1 MFIAMLF
8 TIAKTWKQ
16 PKCSS
21 ADEWLKKMYT
31 HTHTCT
37 HTHTQTH
44 TREYYSGMRKKEI
57 LSFVTT
63 RVDPKGVMLSEINQT
78 KEDG

>member
-16 PKCSS
+16 PKCLS
-21 ADEWLKKMYT
+21 ADEWLKMM
-31 HTHTCT
+31 CT
-37 HTHTQTH
+37 HTHTHTHTH

-63 RVDPKGVMLSEINQT
+63 WIDLKGVMLSEINQT

>member
-31 HTHTCT
+31 HTHT
-37 HTHTQTH
+37 HAH
-44 TREYYSGMRKKEI
+44 TREHYSGMRKKEI

-63 RVDPKGVMLSEINQT
+63 QVDPKGVMLSEINQT